1 MIKTVKYCV
10 FKGEFRCQSVC
21 DVLSTD
27 ELFIYLL
34 IYLFSFFASR
44 VHARNYVIFSTHE
57 RAGICGVTPKT
68 R

>member
-10 FKGEFRCQSVC
+10 FKGEFRCQSVY

-27 ELFIYLL
+27 ELF

-57 RAGICGVTPKT
+57 RAGICGITPTT